1 MFMENGETVYVR
13 RAEGLEQ
20 QYRKNCK
27 KCGIPIFYQHPYNPT
42 ITFIFENALLSS
54 AELGG
59 YSGKNEEERARKV
72 ILTKHVKNQGF
83 CFLSHIY
90 ASIIYIIIN
99 LFGFIVMQSLF
110 GRTENGVEIML

>member
-83 CFLSHIY
+83 CSLSHDLCIHY
-90 ASIIYIIIN
+90 LHNYK
-99 LFGFIVMQSLF
+99 FIWVY
-110 GRTENGVEIML
+110 RHA